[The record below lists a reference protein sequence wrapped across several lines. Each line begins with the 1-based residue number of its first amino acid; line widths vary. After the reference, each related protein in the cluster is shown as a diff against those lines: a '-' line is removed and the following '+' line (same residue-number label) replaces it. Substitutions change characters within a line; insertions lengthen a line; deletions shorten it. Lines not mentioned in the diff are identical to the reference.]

1 MILLLAG
8 LIFVTLGNSVGMAQQ
23 SSGGPPQ
30 ETIAACYL
38 QEWSL
43 RFYSKMPFHSFY
55 DFVFFHLE
63 NICKSKNTQ
72 PYYEV
77 LRFFAKIGGPVVG

>member
-1 MILLLAG
+1 MQRKERWRILLLAG
-8 LIFVTLGNSVGMAQQ
+8 VIFVTLGNSVGMAQR

-55 DFVFFHLE
+55 DFVFFHRSE
-63 NICKSKNTQ
+63 T
-72 PYYEV
+72 
-77 LRFFAKIGGPVVG
+77 FASTRIPNLIMKF